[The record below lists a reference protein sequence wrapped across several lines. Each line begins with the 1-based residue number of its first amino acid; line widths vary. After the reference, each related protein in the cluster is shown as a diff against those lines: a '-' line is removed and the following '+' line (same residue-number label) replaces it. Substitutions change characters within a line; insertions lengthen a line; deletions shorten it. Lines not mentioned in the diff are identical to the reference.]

1 MGRRGCA
8 REGACHGFRL
18 RLVAV
23 TRDMSTQGYNA
34 LLTIPIY
41 GNRLQAGLIE
51 RSADVIGNTGQLI
64 GVFIFKRPDL

>member
-1 MGRRGCA
+1 
-8 REGACHGFRL
+8 L